1 MSGIDT
7 LKASA
12 TLSLSFLSLLQSPL
26 SRLSLS
32 KKEEEEEDD
41 DDVQFRPQKEK
52 NTTLFF
58 SPLFAFI
65 ACTVSGQEK
74 REKDGL
80 DGKRRECKNGAF
92 FGMVNW
98 VGEKHAILFYCLF
111 PFLPS
116 SSSSSSSPPFYIP
129 YPYTESLP
137 LRFSE

>member
-41 DDVQFRPQKEK
+41 YDVQFRPQKEK

-74 REKDGL
+74 KERKT
-80 DGKRRECKNGAF
+80 
-92 FGMVNW
+92 V
-98 VGEKHAILFYCLF
+98 
-111 PFLPS
+111 S
-116 SSSSSSSPPFYIP
+116 
-129 YPYTESLP
+129 TERDENVKMEL
-137 LRFSE
+137 FSEW